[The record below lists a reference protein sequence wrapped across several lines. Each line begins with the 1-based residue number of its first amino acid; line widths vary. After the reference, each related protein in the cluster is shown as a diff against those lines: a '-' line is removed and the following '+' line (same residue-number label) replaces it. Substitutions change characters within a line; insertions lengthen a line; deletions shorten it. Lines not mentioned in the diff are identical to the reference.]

1 MSGSQPEHPDKMQK
15 KPPSLIV
22 ANNAESLSPELIG
35 GILGL
40 QVKAGYPEPLNDRAP
55 SRLLLVRC
63 AA

>member
-1 MSGSQPEHPDKMQK
+1 MQK

-22 ANNAESLSPELIG
+22 ANNADSLSPELIG

-40 QVKAGYPEPLNDRAP
+40 QAKAGYPESLNDRATAQ
-55 SRLLLVRC
+55 LLLVRC